1 MTRTLVLFAVACAL
15 LVVAALSS
23 PDSADAAYQ
32 GSDVFSNVAPPAQID
47 RTSGLMHRYPSG
59 NYALDT
65 HVDVG
70 VTNPGALFALVP
82 HLLAS
87 QIWDLTRLLVLAVI
101 SLFTWAFS
109 LDLLNGSGGNTGALA
124 PIANAIDSL
133 YTHSLGRSWLVV
145 GILLA
150 GLWGIWKALV
160 QRRYL
165 ETAGQLALSV
175 AFVVLAL
182 FFVQRPEQTIGRASE
197 WTNQLSLAFL
207 SGATRGSVNSPET
220 AKQEVAD
227 HLFRTLVYEPWVVLN
242 FGGLRHCVDAD
253 HRPVAPDDPR
263 RARCIEHVTA
273 ASGRGGYAER
283 FLRYRPGSEARN
295 AEYEALRDGA
305 IPSDSRVDS
314 IIDAFSAAA
323 RGDLADAFAATA
335 EAVDPADPTQFNGYT
350 VDADDRP
357 AVDLQQQG
365 GGFQRLTMA
374 LLVFAGT
381 LGAVLLLGALSLGV
395 VLAQVIV
402 LFFLAFA
409 PLALIAAVYPGRGHD
424 LFRAWLGRLVDA
436 LLRKALYSLVLAVI
450 LAVSSALL
458 AATSSLGWLLAFGLQ
473 TAFYWTVFLF
483 RKDIAA
489 RFALATRASDG
500 PAGHRRLPRSLRNI
514 PRQLR
519 RTPTSWAA
527 RTTAERHK
535 AQTPAAT
542 PGAPASG
549 TARRGAPGARDYGE
563 GRQPPARRRR
573 PPDPGR
579 DATGAPPAP
588 APQAPDTT
596 SEPHQDAPTPPTRT
610 RQQRRTTA
618 PVERSP
624 RSSQPA
630 VSPKS
635 DSADR
640 GRTRSAATH
649 QTSEQSRTTNP
660 PTTLTRRSDGDSEA
674 IRDELERDR
683 QRLDQRAPHR
693 NNRSSTGR
701 FARRFP
707 WRRP

>member
-1 MTRTLVLFAVACAL
+1 VKRRLLPLGVLVASVLAATVAVPP
-15 LVVAALSS
+15 AASG
-23 PDSADAAYQ
+23 AYQ

-47 RTSGLMHRYPSG
+47 RASGLMHRHPSG

-82 HLLAS
+82 QLLAS
-87 QIWDLTRLLVLAVI
+87 QIWDLNRLLVLAVI

-109 LDLLNGSGGNTGALA
+109 LDLLNGSGGNSGALA
-124 PIANAIDSL
+124 PIANAIQTL

-182 FFVQRPEQTIGRASE
+182 FFVQRPAQTIGRASE

-207 SGATRGSVNSPET
+207 SGATRGSVSSPES
-220 AKQEVAD
+220 AKREVAD
-227 HLFRTLVYEPWVVLN
+227 QLFRTLVYEPWVVLN
-242 FGGLRHCVDAD
+242 FGGLRHCVDSN

-263 RARCIEHVTA
+263 RARCIDHLDSTG
-273 ASGRGGYAER
+273 GRGGYAER

-305 IPSDSRVDS
+305 LPSHSRANS
-314 IIDAFSAAA
+314 IIDAFGALA

-335 EAVDPADPTQFNGYT
+335 DAVDPADPNQFDGYT

-357 AVDLQQQG
+357 AVDIQQQG

-374 LLVFAGT
+374 MLVFAGT

-424 LFRAWLGRLVDA
+424 LFRAWLTRLVEA

-450 LAVSSALL
+450 LAVSTALL
-458 AATSSLGWLLAFGLQ
+458 AATASLGWLLAFGLQ
-473 TAFYWTVFLF
+473 TAFYWTVFLC

-489 RFALATRASDG
+489 RFALATGAADG
-500 PAGHRRLPRSLRNI
+500 PAARGRLPRTLRNM

-519 RTPTSWAA
+519 RATTPWATRGSAHGSATQTRLSTPRATTGARHNTRAPSGYRARPTAQPVRAPEPRPEAGAEPEAGDPRARA
-527 RTTAERHK
+527 RTSERQDRS
-535 AQTPAAT
+535 ATSPARGRRSRTTTPAADR
-542 PGAPASG
+542 S
-549 TARRGAPGARDYGE
+549 
-563 GRQPPARRRR
+563 
-573 PPDPGR
+573 
-579 DATGAPPAP
+579 ATAPPP
-588 APQAPDTT
+588 G
-596 SEPHQDAPTPPTRT
+596 
-610 RQQRRTTA
+610 
-618 PVERSP
+618 
-624 RSSQPA
+624 QPA
-630 VSPKS
+630 QSG
-635 DSADR
+635 SADR
-640 GRTRSAATH
+640 GRTSGAAASG
-649 QTSEQSRTTNP
+649 TSGRRRTTEAP
-660 PTTLTRRSDGDSEA
+660 KPSTRRVDHERDE
-674 IRDELERDR
+674 IRDDLERDR
-683 QRLDQRAPHR
+683 RRLDERPPASESD
-693 NNRSSTGR
+693 SSAR
-701 FARRFP
+701 RLARRFP

>member
-1 MTRTLVLFAVACAL
+1 MKRPLAAVAVLASLVLATFGFTP
-15 LVVAALSS
+15 AASG
-23 PDSADAAYQ
+23 AYQ

-47 RTSGLMHRYPSG
+47 RTSGLMHRHPSG

-82 HLLAS
+82 QLLAS
-87 QIWDLTRLLVLAVI
+87 QIWDLNRLLVLAVI

-109 LDLLNGSGGNTGALA
+109 LDLLNGSGGSSGALG
-124 PIANAIDSL
+124 PIAEAIQTL
-133 YTHSLGRSWLVV
+133 YTHSLGRSWLAV

-182 FFVQRPEQTIGRASE
+182 FFVQRPAQTIGRASE

-207 SGATRGSVNSPET
+207 SGATRGNVSSPES
-220 AKQEVAD
+220 AKREVAD
-227 HLFRTLVYEPWVVLN
+227 QLFRTLVYEPWVVLN
-242 FGGLRHCVDAD
+242 FGGLRHCVDSD

-263 RARCIEHVTA
+263 RARCIDHLA
-273 ASGRGGYAER
+273 ATGGRGGYAER

-305 IPSDSRVDS
+305 LPSDSRANS
-314 IIDAFSAAA
+314 IIDAFSALA
-323 RGDLADAFAATA
+323 RGDLADAFAATS
-335 EAVDPADPTQFNGYT
+335 EAVDPADPNQFNGYT

-357 AVDLQQQG
+357 AVDVQQQG

-381 LGAVLLLGALSLGV
+381 LGAVLLLGALSLGI

-424 LFRAWLGRLVDA
+424 FFRAWLTRLVEA

-450 LAVSSALL
+450 LAVSTALL
-458 AATSSLGWLLAFGLQ
+458 AATASLGWLLAFGLQ
-473 TAFYWTVFLF
+473 AAFYWTVFLC

-489 RFALATRASDG
+489 RFALAAGATDG
-500 PAGHRRLPRSLRNI
+500 PSARGRLPRSLRNV

-519 RTPTSWAA
+519 RATMPWATQRRAESNAAQTRASSAGARSAGAGRDPSRAPSAYRGRPSEPRARGPEPRPEAGGKAASRDPRAPGGVSGRADDSATPRGTRRQSRTTTTAGEQPTS
-527 RTTAERHK
+527 
-535 AQTPAAT
+535 
-542 PGAPASG
+542 AP
-549 TARRGAPGARDYGE
+549 RRG
-563 GRQPPARRRR
+563 
-573 PPDPGR
+573 
-579 DATGAPPAP
+579 
-588 APQAPDTT
+588 
-596 SEPHQDAPTPPTRT
+596 
-610 RQQRRTTA
+610 
-618 PVERSP
+618 
-624 RSSQPA
+624 QPA
-630 VSPKS
+630 QGG
-635 DSADR
+635 SADR
-640 GRTRSAATH
+640 GRAPGAAASSGASGRGRATDAPKPSA
-649 QTSEQSRTTNP
+649 QRG
-660 PTTLTRRSDGDSEA
+660 DGERDA
-674 IRDELERDR
+674 IRDDLERDR
-683 QRLDQRAPHR
+683 HRLDERAPR
-693 NNRSSTGR
+693 RETNSSAR
-701 FARRFP
+701 RLARRFP